1 MASPSASR
9 EEAGVPDRPDAASAD
24 GSPRL
29 HGDELTLHDY
39 GLIGNEQTGAL
50 VSRLGS
56 VDWACLPRFDSPSVF
71 ARLLDH
77 RVGGFHQMAPT
88 DRYISHQQY
97 VNGTNVLATIFELRR
112 SVSLTITDFMPMGP
126 PISSIGRD
134 PRIVRRLTARGAP
147 IEVAI
152 VAEPRFDYAR
162 SVPVWTLAG
171 TLGVARSGADRMSF
185 TSPWPWRAEG
195 STVTARGIVEP
206 GTPLFAQIR
215 WGDPAPPEPS
225 PSSLLSVTD
234 AYWRG
239 WLSPPDAPL
248 RRVAARWHPWVE
260 RSELVLKLLS
270 YSDSGVFVAA
280 PTTSLPE
287 CVGGPRN
294 WDYRFVWIR
303 DAAFTAQVFLLL
315 GHVSEARAYVEW
327 AFQRAAGLRDDEE
340 LRTVYM
346 VDGGVPPVEMELPHL
361 EGYRGSRPVR
371 VGNAAAVQRQLDI
384 YGEVLDS
391 ALLLERLD
399 PAFVRDNWSTIE
411 RLANRVTT
419 LWTLPD
425 SGMWESRLPP
435 AHHVHSKLMCWVALD
450 RATQLARSF
459 GHTEP
464 VSRWTRVADEIRAA
478 ILSHGFD
485 DRLYSFVQ
493 AFDSPVLDANALR
506 IGLDGFLPPN
516 DSRVLGTI
524 AAVERKL
531 ARGPF
536 VYRYEGD
543 DGVPGA
549 DGAFLLCSFWLVESL
564 AKSGQMTRAREHWRA
579 LLDVAGPLLLFSEE
593 FDPGTNQ
600 PLGNY
605 PQAFTHIGV
614 LRAAF
619 ALGLM
624 SPEG

>member
-1 MASPSASR
+1 MMEGTTRSRDDRSARAAATSRSPGHEPHSLS
-9 EEAGVPDRPDAASAD
+9 
-24 GSPRL
+24 
-29 HGDELTLHDY
+29 LHDY

-71 ARLLDH
+71 ARLLDP
-77 RVGGFHQMAPT
+77 RVGGSHQIVPT
-88 DRYISHQQY
+88 ERYVSHQQY

-112 SVSLTITDFMPMGP
+112 GVSLTLTDFMPMGP

-147 IEVAI
+147 VEVGV
-152 VAEPRFDYAR
+152 VADPRFDYAR
-162 SVPVWTLAG
+162 SLPRWTVDHTLA
-171 TLGVARSGADRMSF
+171 VAESGETQVSF
-185 TSPWPWRAEG
+185 TGPWPWRSEG
-195 STVTARGIVEP
+195 STATSGGLVEP
-206 GTPLFAQIR
+206 GTPLFVQVR
-215 WGDPAPPEPS
+215 WGEPPPAEPS
-225 PSSLLSVTD
+225 PAALLSVTD

-239 WLSPPDAPL
+239 WVSPPDAPL

-270 YSDSGVFVAA
+270 YSESGVFVAA

-287 CVGGPRN
+287 WVGGPRN

-315 GHVSEARAYVEW
+315 GHVSEARAYVRW
-327 AFQRAAGLRDDEE
+327 AFERAAQLKDDEE
-340 LRTVYM
+340 LRTIYT
-346 VDGGVPPVEMELPHL
+346 VDGGVPPAEIELPHL
-361 EGYRGSRPVR
+361 RGYRESRPVR
-371 VGNAAAVQRQLDI
+371 VGNAAAGQRQLDI

-399 PAFVRDNWSTIE
+399 PAFVRDHWSTIE
-411 RLANRVTT
+411 RLAQRVMA
-419 LWTLPD
+419 LWALPD
-425 SGMWESRLPP
+425 SGIWEVRSPP

-450 RATQLARSF
+450 RAIQLANSF
-459 GHTEP
+459 GRVEP
-464 VSRWTRVADEIRAA
+464 VARWTRVADEIRAV
-478 ILSHGFD
+478 ILSRGFD

-493 AFDSPVLDANALR
+493 TLDRPALDASALR
-506 IGLDGFLPPN
+506 IGLDGFLPPT
-516 DSRVLGTI
+516 DPRVLGTI

-536 VYRYEGD
+536 VSRYEGD
-543 DGVPGA
+543 DGSTGP

-564 AKSGQMTRAREHWRA
+564 ARSGQMARAREHWRS

-593 FDPGTNQ
+593 FDPESNQ

-605 PQAFTHIGV
+605 PQAFTHIGA

-624 SPEG
+624 TPEG